1 MKKVINLKENN
12 NMETFMTVEINC
24 EFVDFKGVD
33 CIEQAIAY
41 CKSLDNTNYEL
52 NKVVH
57 NKLNGLFRF
66 EVIKDIDRIY
76 KDYDII
82 K

>member
-1 MKKVINLKENN
+1 MKKVINLKPND
-12 NMETFMTVEINC
+12 NMETFMTIEINC
-24 EFVDFKGVD
+24 DFIDFKGID
-33 CIEQAIAY
+33 CVEKAIAY
-41 CKSLDNTNYEL
+41 CNSLEGTNYEL
-52 NKVVH
+52 NKVVY